1 MFGSNKT
8 KQWKKNQVHIS
19 TIDNALKQK
28 TADSVTFTKEIVN
41 GKLHFLYSVPYV
53 FRVPFNSNLIFLKK
67 YIKKIGY
74 AGHSS

>member
-41 GKLHFLYSVPYV
+41 GKLHFL
-53 FRVPFNSNLIFLKK
+53 
-67 YIKKIGY
+67 
-74 AGHSS
+74 